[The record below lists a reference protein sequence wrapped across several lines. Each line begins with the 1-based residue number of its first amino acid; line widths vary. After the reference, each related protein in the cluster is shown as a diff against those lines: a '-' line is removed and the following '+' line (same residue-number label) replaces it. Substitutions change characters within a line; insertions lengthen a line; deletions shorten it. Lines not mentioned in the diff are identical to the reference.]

1 MLPKNVDFRERKL
14 AFWKE
19 ERGNKKADFIWLWFF
34 LDGHHRIALRFAT
47 PFFFSSGY
55 GLSHKSSLSDSPFSP
70 YLLLDRA
77 LEAIRQEL
85 LDNKSV
91 SITNLSIGSI
101 DDGWW
106 YKTTKKCVKVAE
118 IGILDPGSLKKI
130 KRFYLYHAY

>member
-1 MLPKNVDFRERKL
+1 MALIL
-14 AFWKE
+14 
-19 ERGNKKADFIWLWFF
+19 F

-91 SITNLSIGSI
+91 SITNLSLVGSMMV
-101 DDGWW
+101 DD
-106 YKTTKKCVKVAE
+106 TK
-118 IGILDPGSLKKI
+118 PLKSVSK
-130 KRFYLYHAY
+130 